1 MTNFSQVNSLMLLR
15 VNHQE
20 IPLQQYTSLLP
31 QQLMDSLHSLSEQF
45 RGLRFVH
52 ANSTA
57 TGGGVAEILQ
67 SLVPFMNTLGLPTER
82 IVVSPED
89 PEFFQV
95 TKRIHNLLQGSS
107 GALSKEELSVYFQC
121 MERVAED
128 IKGRELE
135 ASVWFFHDPQLLPL
149 AMLLPR
155 KAGELRFWVCHIDL
169 TAPNAETLDAL
180 APLTSYYDGLA
191 FSMDEFVPD
200 DIVGRYPVYI
210 TPPSIDPLTD
220 KNTAMSQA
228 EALGI
233 VSAMG
238 IDPARPLITQVS
250 RFDYWK
256 DPWGVMDAFRQ
267 ARESVPG
274 LQLALLGLSQA
285 ADDPEALGVLH
296 SVTEYATGDSD
307 IHTFFYTEGL
317 PDSIDR
323 IVNAFQTAS
332 QVVLQK
338 STREG
343 FGLTVTEA
351 MWKGQP
357 VIGGNVGGIRMQI
370 EDGVSGYLVNNP
382 SECGE
387 RIVQLIQ
394 DEGLRSRIGQAARER
409 VREKFLLPRLALDYL
424 SAVNAVSPA
433 GKVSNNHSSGN
444 GKYNP
449 FDALEQMYPNGAAS
463 SGK

>member
-1 MTNFSQVNSLMLLR
+1 MLLR
-15 VNHQE
+15 VNHPE
-20 IPLQQYTSLLP
+20 IPLQQYASLLP
-31 QQLMDSLHSLSEQF
+31 RQLMDNLHGLSEQF

-67 SLVPFMNTLGLPTER
+67 SLVPFMNTLGMPTER

-107 GALSKEELSVYFQC
+107 GALSQEELAVYFRC
-121 MERVAED
+121 MEQVAED

-155 KAGELRFWVCHIDL
+155 KEGELRFWVCHIDL

-200 DIVGRYPVYI
+200 DIIGRYPVYI

-220 KNTAMSQA
+220 KNTTMLRE

-233 VSAMG
+233 VAGMG
-238 IDPARPLITQVS
+238 IDPARPLVTQVS

-256 DPWGVMDAFRQ
+256 DPWGVMDAYRQ

-274 LQLALLGLSQA
+274 LQLAMLGLSQA

-296 SVTEYATGDSD
+296 SVTDYAAGDPD
-307 IHTFFYTEGL
+307 IHAYFYPDGL
-317 PDSIDR
+317 SDSIDR

-332 QVVLQK
+332 HVVLQK

-370 EDGVSGYLVNNP
+370 EDGVSGFLVDNP
-382 SECGE
+382 RECGE
-387 RIVQLIQ
+387 RIVQLVQ
-394 DEGLRSRIGQAARER
+394 DKHLRLKMGKAARER
-409 VREKFLLPRLALDYL
+409 VREKFLLPRLVLDYL
-424 SAVNAVSPA
+424 SAVRAVSPFGAVPA
-433 GKVSNNHSSGN
+433 GPFSAN
-444 GKYNP
+444 GKHNP
-449 FDALEQMYPNGAAS
+449 FDALEQLYPNGVAS
-463 SGK
+463 PGK

>member
-1 MTNFSQVNSLMLLR
+1 MLLR
-15 VNHQE
+15 VNHPE
-20 IPLQQYTSLLP
+20 IPLHQYDSLLP
-31 QQLMDSLHSLSEQF
+31 SQLMDTLYSLAEQF
-45 RGLRFVH
+45 HGLRFVH

-89 PEFFQV
+89 PQFFQV

-107 GALSKEELSVYFQC
+107 GSLSRDELEVYFQC

-128 IKGRELE
+128 IKGRGLE

-155 KAGELRFWVCHIDL
+155 KNGELRFWVCHIDL
-169 TAPNAETLDAL
+169 TAPNAETLDVL

-191 FSMDEFVPD
+191 FSMNEFVPD
-200 DIVGRYPVYI
+200 GVIGHYPVYI

-220 KNTAMSQA
+220 KNTAMSRSESQ
-228 EALGI
+228 EI
-233 VSAMG
+233 VAAMG
-238 IDPARPLITQVS
+238 IDPDRPLVTQVS

-256 DPWGVMDAFRQ
+256 DPWGVIDAYRQ
-267 ARESVPG
+267 AKESVPG

-296 SVTEYATGDSD
+296 SVTDYADGDPD
-307 IHTFFYTEGL
+307 IHAYFYPEGL
-317 PDSIDR
+317 PASIDR

-332 QVVLQK
+332 LVVLQK

-357 VIGGNVGGIRMQI
+357 VIGGNVGGIKMQI
-370 EDGVSGYLVNNP
+370 EDGVSGFLVNDP
-382 SECGE
+382 QDCGE
-387 RIVQLIQ
+387 KIVRLVQ
-394 DEGLRSRIGQAARER
+394 DEHLRRKMGKAARER
-409 VREKFLLPRLALDYL
+409 VRQKFLLPRLALDYL
-424 SAVNAVSPA
+424 NAVRNARPGQAPASP
-433 GKVSNNHSSGN
+433 HSAN
-444 GKYNP
+444 GKHNP
-449 FDALEQMYPNGAAS
+449 FDLLEQLFPNGTAS
-463 SGK
+463 SAK

>member
-1 MTNFSQVNSLMLLR
+1 MLLR
-15 VNHQE
+15 VNHPE
-20 IPLQQYTSLLP
+20 VPLQKYASLLP
-31 QQLMDSLHSLSEQF
+31 QQLMDNLHSLSEQF

-82 IVVSPED
+82 IVVSPEN

-95 TKRIHNLLQGSS
+95 TKRIHNLLQGSP
-107 GALSKEELSVYFQC
+107 GALSQEELAVYFQC
-121 MERVAED
+121 MEQVAED
-128 IKGRELE
+128 IKGRDLE

-149 AMLLPR
+149 SMLLPR
-155 KAGELRFWVCHIDL
+155 KNDELRFWVCHIDL
-169 TAPNAETLDAL
+169 TTPNAETLDAL
-180 APLTSYYDGLA
+180 APLTAHYDGLA
-191 FSMDEFVPD
+191 FSMDQFVPD

-210 TPPSIDPLTD
+210 TPPSIDPLTS
-220 KNTAMSQA
+220 KNTSMPRD
-228 EALGI
+228 EALAI
-233 VSAMG
+233 VAAMG
-238 IDPARPLITQVS
+238 IDPARPLVTQVS

-296 SVTEYATGDSD
+296 SVTEFAGNDPD
-307 IHTFFYTEGL
+307 IHAYFYPEAL

-370 EDGVSGYLVNNP
+370 EDEVSGFLVDNP

-387 RIVQLIQ
+387 RIVQLIH
-394 DEGLRSRIGQAARER
+394 DEDLRSRMGKAARER
-409 VREKFLLPRLALDYL
+409 VREKFLLPRLAQDYL
-424 SAVNAVSPA
+424 NAVRAVSPA
-433 GKVSNNHSSGN
+433 GPVPAHRFSSN
-444 GKYNP
+444 GKSNP
-449 FDALEQMYPNGAAS
+449 FDALEQLYPNGAAAP
-463 SGK
+463 GK

>member
-1 MTNFSQVNSLMLLR
+1 MLLR
-15 VNHQE
+15 VNHPE
-20 IPLQQYTSLLP
+20 IPLQRYASLLP
-31 QQLMDSLHSLSEQF
+31 QHLMDNLHGLADQF

-82 IVVSPED
+82 IVVSPEE
-89 PEFFQV
+89 PQFFQV
-95 TKRIHNLLQGSS
+95 TKRIHNLLQGSAGS
-107 GALSKEELSVYFQC
+107 LSRDELEVYFQC
-121 MERVAED
+121 MEQVAQD
-128 IKGRELE
+128 IKDRGLE
-135 ASVWFFHDPQLLPL
+135 ADVWFFHDPQLLPL

-155 KAGELRFWVCHIDL
+155 REGELRFWVCHIDL
-169 TAPNAETLDAL
+169 TAPNAETLDRL

-191 FSMDEFVPD
+191 FSMDQFVPD

-220 KNTAMSQA
+220 KNTTMTRE
-228 EALGI
+228 EALEI

-238 IDPARPLITQVS
+238 IDPGRPLVTQVS

-256 DPWGVMDAFRQ
+256 DPWGVVDAFRQ

-296 SVTEYATGDSD
+296 SVKEYSGEDSD
-307 IHTFFYTEGL
+307 IHAYFYPEGL

-332 QVVLQK
+332 LVVLQK

-351 MWKGQP
+351 MWKGRP
-357 VIGGNVGGIRMQI
+357 VIGGNVGGIRTQI
-370 EDGVSGYLVNNP
+370 EDEISGFLVNNP
-382 SECGE
+382 RECGE
-387 RIVQLIQ
+387 RIVQLAK
-394 DEGLRSRIGQAARER
+394 DEDLRLRMGQAARER
-409 VREKFLLPRLALDYL
+409 VRERFLLPRLALDYL
-424 SAVNAVSPA
+424 AAVRSVRPTGS
-433 GKVSNNHSSGN
+433 GSDNHFFTN
-444 GKYNP
+444 GKGDP
-449 FDALEQMYPNGAAS
+449 FAALEQLYPNGVAS
-463 SGK
+463 GEK

>member
-1 MTNFSQVNSLMLLR
+1 MILR
-15 VNHQE
+15 VNHPE
-20 IPLQQYTSLLP
+20 VPLKQYTSLLP
-31 QQLMDSLHSLSEQF
+31 RQLMDDLHGLSEQF

-67 SLVPFMNTLGLPTER
+67 SLVPFMNSLGLTTER
-82 IVVSPED
+82 IVISPEE
-89 PEFFQV
+89 PQFFQV

-107 GALSKEELSVYFQC
+107 GSLSQEELEIYFQC
-121 MERVAED
+121 MEQVAGD
-128 IKGRELE
+128 IKERNLE

-155 KAGELRFWVCHIDL
+155 QNGELRFWVCHIDL

-200 DIVGRYPVYI
+200 GIVGQYPVYI

-220 KNTAMSQA
+220 KNTVMSRE
-228 EALGI
+228 EALEI

-238 IDPARPLITQVS
+238 IDPGRPLVSQVS

-256 DPWGVMDAFRQ
+256 DPWGVMDAYRQ
-267 ARESVPG
+267 AKEAVPG

-296 SVTEYATGDSD
+296 SVTDYAEGDPD
-307 IHTFFYTEGL
+307 IHAYFYPAGL

-332 QVVLQK
+332 LVVLQK

-343 FGLTVTEA
+343 FGLTVSEA
-351 MWKGQP
+351 MWKGQA

-370 EDGVSGYLVNNP
+370 EDGLSGFLVNDP

-394 DEGLRSRIGQAARER
+394 DEDLRSRMGKAARER

-424 SAVNAVSPA
+424 NAVRAVSPTSTVP
-433 GKVSNNHSSGN
+433 GNRFSGN
-444 GKYNP
+444 GKHNP
-449 FDALEQMYPNGAAS
+449 FDALEQMYPNGAAPT
-463 SGK
+463 GK